1 MAALSHFLFVV
12 IKSYLLALVYTPIIW
27 FLWVLILKVRK
38 KNTGFKWPKVFAV
51 YAIVGLSLIVFS
63 FTYYGNH
70 GLGDDS
76 RIPLG
81 HGEAMEQGDQFVYF
95 TPKGT
100 NKQAHV
106 KAYALKG
113 DNLSMAVDSGYK
125 VYNLK
130 TKGIVN
136 FSDGQM
142 YDAFAFSY
150 GLPLSLE
157 LQSFKAQY
165 DQYWGG
171 WRFWLLP

>member
-1 MAALSHFLFVV
+1 MAALLHFLFVV
-12 IKSYLLALVYTPIIW
+12 IKSFVLALIYTPVIW
-27 FLWVLILKVRK
+27 FLWVLILKAQK
-38 KNTGFKWPKVFAV
+38 KYTGFRWSKIFTLYV
-51 YAIVGLSLIVFS
+51 IVSLSLVVFS

-81 HGEAMEQGDQFVYF
+81 HGEAIEQGDQFAYF

-100 NKQAHV
+100 NKQVHV
-106 KAYALKG
+106 KTFVLKG
-113 DNLSMAVDSGYK
+113 DNLCMSVDSGYK

-130 TKGIVN
+130 TRGVVN
-136 FSDGQM
+136 FSEGQM

-150 GLPLSLE
+150 GLPLSLQ
-157 LQSFKAQY
+157 LQSFKSQY
-165 DQYWGG
+165 DEYWNG